1 MSDETF
7 NVLRHPLVLLPVSF
21 VVMWVAAW
29 IGSTLIRPRFALD
42 ERSRDDFGVILAA
55 SLTLLA
61 LVIGFSF
68 SVATGR
74 YDQRKNY
81 EEAEA
86 NAIGTEY
93 LRAGLLPAADAA
105 NVRALLKRYL
115 DERVLFYLSHG
126 EPELGQINARTAHL
140 QDELWSAVL
149 PAAAAHPTPTVAL
162 AVAGMNDVLNS
173 QGYTQSAWWFRIP
186 TAAWA
191 LMAMIAIGCN
201 LLVGF
206 GARGAESGRK
216 LLLIL
221 PLLLSI
227 GFMLIADIDTPR
239 HGIIRV
245 RPQNLTS
252 LVDSLR
258 SPGP

>member
-1 MSDETF
+1 MTSEMF
-7 NVLRHPLVLLPVSF
+7 NVARHPLVLFPLSF
-21 VVMWVAAW
+21 ITMWIAAW
-29 IGSTLIRPRFALD
+29 IGWSFLRRKFMLD

-61 LVIGFSF
+61 LIIGFSF

-93 LRAGLLPAADAA
+93 LRADLLPAADAA
-105 NVRALLKRYL
+105 KVRALLKSYL
-115 DERVLFYLSHG
+115 DQRILFYLSHD
-126 EPELGQINARTAHL
+126 EQELGQINARTAQL
-140 QDELWSAVL
+140 QADLWSAVL
-149 PAAAAHPTPTVAL
+149 PAASAQPTPTVAL
-162 AVAGMNDVLNS
+162 AISGMNDVLNS
-173 QGYTQSAWWFRIP
+173 QGYTQSAWWFRVP

-201 LLVGF
+201 LLIGF
-206 GARGAESGRK
+206 GARGDQAGRK

-227 GFMLIADIDTPR
+227 GFMLISDIDTPR
-239 HGIIRV
+239 RGIIRV
-245 RPQNLTS
+245 KPQNLTS
-252 LVDSLR
+252 LADSLH
-258 SPGP
+258 SH